1 MVGPGGRAMPKTL
14 AAGSNG
20 HAVAA
25 IRAMRSMSVKRFK
38 ITGYRASEG
47 IVHLSVSACSADEA
61 RERARADGYDV
72 LEVKRRTFTFFAS
85 RFVNRFDTALFA
97 QELLSLMEAGMG
109 LVEALA
115 LLVRRARSAQARA
128 VLSSVVR
135 AVDEGRAFSHA
146 LEAAGGAIPVLFIA
160 SMRSSERTGD
170 LVEGLRRYL
179 NYHRQVS
186 ALRAKVVSASVYPV
200 LLLVVGGAVVLFLL
214 MYVIPKFSVVY
225 AGMDRVQL
233 PLMSRWLMQWG
244 QLASEH
250 AGGLL
255 AGLVAVMLLGWRALH
270 APPVRAAAE
279 RALWRLPR
287 VGEYL
292 RIYQLTR
299 FTRTVAMLLKGGVP
313 LVAALDMTAP
323 LLQAQALR
331 SGLEFAA
338 RELREGQGLA
348 ETFRIHGLA
357 NDIGARLLEVGERS
371 GDLPSSM
378 ERIAAFYDDELAR
391 GVDWFTR
398 LFEPLLMILMGGVI
412 GGIVILM
419 YLPVFQ
425 LASSIR

>member
-1 MVGPGGRAMPKTL
+1 MGVM
-14 AAGSNG
+14 
-20 HAVAA
+20 
-25 IRAMRSMSVKRFK
+25 RFK
-38 ITGYRASEG
+38 ITAYRASEG
-47 IVHLSVSACSADEA
+47 IVHLSVSASTADEA
-61 RERARADGYDV
+61 RQRTCANGYDV
-72 LEVKRRTFTFFAS
+72 LDVRRLTADLFGSRIVK
-85 RFVNRFDTALFA
+85 RFDTALFA

-115 LLVRRARSAQARA
+115 LLVRRARSAESQA
-128 VLSSVVR
+128 VLASVVR
-135 AVDEGRAFSHA
+135 AVDEGRAFSSA
-146 LEAAGGAIPVLFIA
+146 LEVTGGAIPVLFIA

-179 NYHRQVS
+179 SYHRQVS
-186 ALRAKVVSASVYPV
+186 ALRATVVSASVYPI

-214 MYVIPKFSVVY
+214 MYVVPKFSVIY
-225 AGMDRVQL
+225 AGMDGVQL

-250 AGGLL
+250 AGSLL
-255 AGLVAVMLLGWRALH
+255 VGLVAVMLLGWRAMR
-270 APPVRAAAE
+270 APPVRAVAE

-287 VGEYL
+287 LGEYL
-292 RIYQLTR
+292 RLYQLTR

-323 LLQAQALR
+323 LLQAPALR
-331 SGLEFAA
+331 LALGIAA
-338 RELREGQGLA
+338 RTLREGQGLA
-348 ETFRIHGLA
+348 ETFRVHGLA
-357 NDIGARLLEVGERS
+357 TDVGARLLVVGERS
-371 GDLPSSM
+371 GDLASNL

-391 GVDWFTR
+391 GVEWFTR
-398 LFEPLLMILMGGVI
+398 LFEPLLMLLMGGVI